1 MTCIN
6 KNLKEFKDISKVYG
20 DELAETMVR
29 SYPKNYNNKDIEE
42 FYIPTKKELNNWLN
56 NTREN
61 SKNFFIE
68 AIGINPYMTKE
79 AIISSLKGVI
89 RKKDD
94 SVFIIT
100 GWVNAGSLFQ
110 KSEALK
116 TVFNLNLK
124 VIKDLALIYPKLFK
138 IVDTRIDYIKK
149 VEITPTEKPK
159 PTQGTLFQNTS
170 PEGQIASEKTI
181 RELAA
186 RMSDRIGMPIRF
198 ESDRT
203 KQYKGKIENGVAYIN
218 LAYATLDT
226 PIHEILGHPIVRAI
240 KNTERKDGT
249 WGEGKVSELYNNLL
263 KELETGRGKE
273 VLDRVKRDYVNKNQY
288 NKEDFSI
295 QEEEQFDINEKK
307 RIKRFTILNSK
318 NPYNAQNIYKNI
330 EDAQKELERLSSI
343 QPYTLEEQQ
352 EEAIVELLGMITAE
366 KLDNVKDGKLISL
379 LKRLLKEMKAFIR
392 QLLNQKEV
400 EIDKLPDNMTLGDLS
415 DLLAYSN
422 SKLILPGY
430 EVEYTTPD
438 NMKFK
443 TYSEASNHIGQLAKS
458 VEDVDLDK
466 SISVDNIDKE
476 IETLQKELD
485 NFKFE
490 IEPFNKFTDVYTK
503 KGRLRQNYWARKKD
517 GTTGWTGGSKETLI
531 EPEYDG
537 FVLDI
542 DRGDGRFITK
552 ISDKEAEELY
562 YAEEN
567 KFNTTTKASR
577 EKYAELETK
586 IHNLKNNSLKG
597 FIEKNK
603 EYEQS
608 KEIIEEW
615 KKVNNIQ
622 YNPEE
627 IYSRGQEFSSVV
639 GAYSSFDVNLMMQN
653 LLSHIE
659 DNEKAGGK
667 FAISAYTKPVDKTIG
682 HLEGGGGK
690 IKFNLYPQS
699 EDILWAS
706 NTDVY
711 SGSVWDASEKVNK
724 DKKSELLGVSYTKYP
739 SLQSVG
745 TIQPNLASIVDNL
758 AHHHNELGI
767 ALTGNNFRLEYDED
781 IPYQTKK
788 IIDGINKILDQKY
801 GRLVKPEI
809 KQKQKIKDLEEILAY
824 YNGNIIESPQKVI
837 INGKEIKSFVFDI
850 SLGKK
855 FKSVEE
861 AEEFRKSHILE
872 LKSRISNDLNI
883 EIPFNAKKDFFE
895 NLIGIQPTQTKDTLK
910 ESIESVK
917 SKLGIYSSDEYPSA
931 AKKVVYPDS
940 VEEENDFIEQGYFK
954 TGRFS
959 DEGYPEYILQDVK
972 PKEYTSQA
980 LINTKIAKLK
990 EVAKKYPRSLI
1001 RSEVKPTNSQFY
1013 KNLGFEEGEMP
1024 FQKVPEESSIKQ
1036 GIQELFDSNESLTN
1050 ANKAAELKQS
1060 SGSIK
1065 NLNELNTQLENYLKQ
1080 FGFNTEQLE
1089 DLKEITGY
1097 SIIGATDF
1105 LEKTIFVQKENI
1117 DKAYTKEAAYSI
1129 FNLLGRKNLLR
1140 KDLIASIH
1148 LIDNYD
1154 SLKSKYINSK
1164 LSDYKIRELIAI
1176 DYLQNKLIEAHKEA
1190 LPTTNKAVSKDATA
1204 KNKLEYAVLRIK
1216 QWWSN
1221 IIRNYFKSYK
1231 KGYIEDVFNQIAN
1244 DVINNNTK
1252 LFNLSKEISYKKIE
1266 LTGKQ
1271 KEINDNLVKLG
1282 AINSGSY
1289 SLNRQGNLT
1298 RENINDLD
1306 YFLPYQIKDEFIK
1319 NVVKKYP
1326 QALFTEPYSG
1336 VMGNRSLTL
1345 SLKID
1350 DVKIDFFLP
1359 TSQEES
1365 DKNKI
1370 IVIDNVKYHH
1380 WKDIFDAK
1388 IRIGSKKHLSDL
1400 AGFVP
1405 FQKEM
1410 FYYKQL
1416 PFSTKDNNS
1425 DFYDEKIKDLENKLN
1440 LLQEER
1446 SNFELKYPAE
1456 LIKFIHNNVF
1466 QGEKYADK
1474 EDKLSKEY
1482 TSAYYTNR
1490 EQIENIKNLKFEI
1503 ENNKKKYEIEVNKPL
1518 KTTLENNKSL
1528 DIIGQRHYNFDFIQS
1543 KYNKQE
1549 YNSTEQVI
1557 QSDNIK
1563 SYWDKNLE
1571 QTALNYFK
1579 DNNIDFEKSTQYQDL
1594 LSYFNNKN
1602 KAIIAYYLT
1611 FSENFKKFYGNI
1623 NSRKGLPSFIINSTG
1638 GNYSKLS
1645 ILLEEEGEPVIFYHG
1660 AGTTFDKFSKD
1671 YFLSGEGAM
1680 AYGAGF
1686 YATNYKPTADQYR
1699 DTAKAAIK
1707 TFRKLLE
1714 EKNEEL
1720 LKLMS
1725 SIKGDIDESKIISFM
1740 TSHGLDDN
1748 STFNNAKKIA
1758 LLNLLGL
1765 TETKALYIALTNPL
1779 YWQKDISKKNKNLI
1793 ESHFNVKLK
1802 SNHSGQI
1809 YTELEK
1815 TLKISDKELSSRLY
1829 QIGIDGVVNIARG
1842 GQAVGGFSH
1851 KKGETHVIFFEPVQ
1865 AKSVNNSGLFS
1876 LTNENM
1882 YDPIEIKEDYKPNKE
1897 TVESYRAQEQEELSQ
1912 RIPNIENYKVD
1923 GKVVKSLITDE
1934 NDLKIYN
1941 EIYDKYD
1948 ALITPLLEAS
1958 EETKEQPEDILKTYE
1973 EDLEQD
1979 TEDTEDTS
1987 NINEDDDFLEED
1999 FPVEEKENKP
2009 NVEYTFNEE
2018 FELLNRKLISL
2029 GLNTLSLEDYDNFTN
2044 IQKEIIKS
2052 CYGI

>member
-1 MTCIN
+1 MI
-6 KNLKEFKDISKVYG
+6 V
-20 DELAETMVR
+20 
-29 SYPKNYNNKDIEE
+29 
-42 FYIPTKKELNNWLN
+42 
-56 NTREN
+56 N
-61 SKNFFIE
+61 SKIYKTEEE
-68 AIGINPYMTKE
+68 ANKE
-79 AIISSLKGVI
+79 A
-89 RKKDD
+89 
-94 SVFIIT
+94 
-100 GWVNAGSLFQ
+100 
-110 KSEALK
+110 
-116 TVFNLNLK
+116 
-124 VIKDLALIYPKLFK
+124 
-138 IVDTRIDYIKK
+138 
-149 VEITPTEKPK
+149 
-159 PTQGTLFQNTS
+159 
-170 PEGQIASEKTI
+170 
-181 RELAA
+181 
-186 RMSDRIGMPIRF
+186 
-198 ESDRT
+198 
-203 KQYKGKIENGVAYIN
+203 
-218 LAYATLDT
+218 
-226 PIHEILGHPIVRAI
+226 
-240 KNTERKDGT
+240 
-249 WGEGKVSELYNNLL
+249 NLL
-263 KELETGRGKE
+263 RSQGSPQLYQNLIKELETGKGKE
-273 VLDRVKRDYVNKNQY
+273 VLDRIKRDYNKKFERGKSFTFEGKDYIADNASKTGYRDKYGDDVNSN
-288 NKEDFSI
+288 
-295 QEEEQFDINEKK
+295 
-307 RIKRFTILNSK
+307 
-318 NPYNAQNIYKNI
+318 
-330 EDAQKELERLSSI
+330 ELEISLFAYELKHKDKI
-343 QPYTLEEQQ
+343 YYTLEEQQ
-352 EEAIVELLGMITAE
+352 EEAIVELLGLMTAE
-366 KLDNVKDGKLISL
+366 RLDNVKDGKLISL
-379 LKRLLKEMKAFIR
+379 LKRLLKEMKQFVR
-392 QLLNQKEV
+392 SLLNQKEV

-443 TYSEASNHIGQLAKS
+443 TYQEASNHISELAKNTEEVDLS
-458 VEDVDLDK
+458 NFSLDINKTNNPYNLIPDKAYYTSDSNFLVFVNSDKIIHYKDFPEYKNLEKGNYYEYKFISSKYTYEFVKVTTERVQQLVDNNSGLYIGASDELKNADLDK
-466 SISVDNIDKE
+466 IGIRN
-476 IETLQKELD
+476 
-485 NFKFE
+485 
-490 IEPFNKFTDVYTK
+490 
-503 KGRLRQNYWARKKD
+503 
-517 GTTGWTGGSKETLI
+517 
-531 EPEYDG
+531 
-537 FVLDI
+537 
-542 DRGDGRFITK
+542 
-552 ISDKEAEELY
+552 
-562 YAEEN
+562 
-567 KFNTTTKASR
+567 
-577 EKYAELETK
+577 
-586 IHNLKNNSLKG
+586 

-622 YNPEE
+622 YNPDE

-639 GAYSSFDVNLMMQN
+639 GAYSDFDVNLMMQN
-653 LLSHIE
+653 LLQHIE
-659 DNEKAGGK
+659 DNEKAGGQ
-667 FAISAYTKPVDKTIG
+667 FAISAYTKPIDRQIG

-690 IKFNLYPQS
+690 IKFKIYPKS
-699 EDILWAS
+699 ENILWAA

-711 SGSVWDASEKVNK
+711 SGSVWDASLKVNK

-739 SLQSVG
+739 SLQNVN
-745 TIQPNLASIVDNL
+745 TVQPNLANIVDDL

-767 ALTGNNFRLEYDED
+767 VLTGNNFRLEYDED

-788 IIDGINKILDQKY
+788 IIDSINKILDQKY
-801 GRLVKPEI
+801 GKVVKPEI
-809 KQKQKIKDLEEILAY
+809 NNLFKYGSEPLKVGTEVIYNSRRLVITKIYEDGIY
-824 YNGNIIESPQKVI
+824 
-837 INGKEIKSFVFDI
+837 
-850 SLGKK
+850 KK
-855 FKSVEE
+855 Y
-861 AEEFRKSHILE
+861 
-872 LKSRISNDLNI
+872 DLNGGL
-883 EIPFNAKKDFFE
+883 EKGLLANQFKQV
-895 NLIGIQPTQTKDTLK
+895 LINPTGIQPTQTNETLK
-910 ESIESVK
+910 ESIDSVK
-917 SKLGIYSSDEYPSA
+917 N
-931 AKKVVYPDS
+931 KVVKYNEGDLTDKS
-940 VEEENDFIEQGYFK
+940 EFTEISEKEYDEAVQKGKKGFDLGTSSFGYTETYDYNGYIYTQIDYNEE
-954 TGRFS
+954 TGIDTYGKIKKES
-959 DEGYPEYILQDVK
+959 
-972 PKEYTSQA
+972 KEYTSQA
-980 LINTKIAKLK
+980 LINTKIAALK

-1001 RSEVKPTNSQFY
+1001 RSEVQPTNSQFY
-1013 KNLGFEEGEMP
+1013 KNIGFEDGEMP

-1036 GIQELFDSNESLTN
+1036 GIQELFDSNENLTN

-1190 LPTTNKAVSKDATA
+1190 LPTTNKAVSKDVTA
-1204 KNKLEYAVLRIK
+1204 KNKLEYAVLKIK

-1271 KEINDNLVKLG
+1271 KEVNDNLVKLG

-1623 NSRKGLPSFIINSTG
+1623 DSRKDLPSFTINSVS
-1638 GNYSKLS
+1638 GNYSKSS
-1645 ILLEEEGEPVIFYHG
+1645 ILLDEEGEPVIFYHG

-1897 TVESYRAQEQEELSQ
+1897 TVESYRAQEQAELSQ
-1912 RIPNIENYKVD
+1912 RIPNIENYKVN

-1934 NDLKIYN
+1934 NDLETYN

-1958 EETKEQPEDILKTYE
+1958 EETKEQPEGILKTYE
-1973 EDLEQD
+1973 EDLEQGTED
-1979 TEDTEDTS
+1979 LEDTEDTS

-2009 NVEYTFNEE
+2009 DVKYTFNEE